1 MRGTQAC
8 LGLMLSVL
16 AAACATTGPGSND
29 SAAAPA
35 SAGASKCEAN
45 TASRIRRCD
54 SAGVRST
61 TPEGLED
68 AGLISSRPTTGQP
81 PSR

>member
-1 MRGTQAC
+1 
-8 LGLMLSVL
+8 
-16 AAACATTGPGSND
+16 
-29 SAAAPA
+29 
-35 SAGASKCEAN
+35 
-45 TASRIRRCD
+45 
-54 SAGVRST
+54 VRST